1 MKKIS
6 ARKLKRILLKYRK
19 TSVFMAMMLVVGI
32 GLFVANVFAVTLS
45 LFGENWSPDPNN
57 NNYYNLGVVGERHEL
72 RTRISGDT
80 TSGFGRND
88 FDWTTDKVNIVNV
101 VKDDT
106 PPPVGAA
113 IPINA
118 FVTGKAAGFANVTVR
133 YVVDNTTASTT
144 VFLPLISRLTAP
156 DGTEINESNTR
167 SYEAGDTFT
176 IRGDNVVAANPLSCS
191 VRRYDG
197 TEIANSTRPTVS
209 TDDVAIEIVDE
220 ATIKVTF
227 NTSGRYTIRAYT
239 ADYMDNTSITALRKD
254 YDVNIKVK
262 FKEDV
267 EPPVTQGRFL
277 TIRTTPSG
285 RKYCV
290 VPDVINTYALMTNAS
305 DKGAPSAY
313 GIGWKSNNE
322 NVAEVVP
329 ASGSV
334 YNMIKGK
341 YAGIARI
348 DAGLSAVDVSGAS
361 FLLDY
366 DECYAIVPFIWSMD
380 GFNTVNGFADKDIT
394 MNVNDSYTL
403 TTSGEPKYV
412 SWQLMNNSTA
422 DASVTN
428 GVFTASK
435 EGDYIVHAILDGS
448 QFPLDAELVGQ
459 MGASTIE
466 IKIHVIDSFGISEE
480 RHSMYVG
487 ESFLLKAITTDP
499 TIPVEFTVEN
509 QPPVTGGEVP
519 TGTLATL
526 KNYEENGVVI
536 GTEVTGV
543 KEGIVKVT
551 AKQVVN
557 NVVKTASCYVYI
569 LEKPIEVTSISIDP
583 PNIQIDRGSTAIL
596 TAVFNR
602 NNSTPENMNVLW
614 SSSDPS
620 IVTVSGNGNLNTA
633 TINGVKGG
641 RAVIMVV
648 SQDGLQSA
656 TCTVDVREP
665 VTGITLNETNVTASL
680 TQRQL
685 QLVPT
690 ITPAG
695 DGVNRNVT
703 WESTNPSVLT
713 VDRNGLVSYRGPGYA
728 SVVCTTEDGAYQA
741 YCNFYINIPVETLTL
756 DYTDVIMSINEQLRI
771 TAEVLPINA
780 TQRVISWESSD
791 TSVCTV
797 DSNGLVKAMGVGYAT
812 ILAKTID
819 GSELTAMCK
828 VYVKQPV
835 TSVALNVKEIEVRK
849 GATFWLY
856 ATCLPENADNK
867 LCEWTSS
874 DTDICTV
881 DKDGKVEAV
890 GSGTC
895 NIVCTNVDTGISDYC
910 VVTVTQPVTGLTLNS
925 DYQEMW
931 VGSKYA
937 IIPNVLPIDADNK
950 KVTYETSDESVAT
963 VDEDG
968 IVTAVKGGS
977 CVIIV
982 TTDECH
988 LKASVT
994 INVKEYVSSIELSEH
1009 EKFLNIGATGT
1020 LTAKVGSDT
1029 ATNKAVVWTSSNS
1042 TICSVVDGTIYGAYP
1057 GVAVITVTAADGS
1070 GVTDT
1075 CIVRVVN
1082 PVTSITIE
1090 PEEVR
1095 ILVGDYYKLRA
1106 NILPADATVKDLR
1119 WVSSNEAVATVDSD
1133 GEVLGVGVGKCRITA
1148 YSMDGNEVKGSCSVY
1163 VSPVVKISSLKINS
1177 SEITMLTGKTR
1188 QLRTFITPTNTTE
1201 SVDWYSTD
1209 TSIVVVDSNGTITTV
1224 GPGIADVV
1232 VYGGTTNVSA
1242 SCRVHSLAL
1251 SKTSIDL
1258 GQYDIFDLAVD
1269 GAQGFNVAW
1278 RTSNPRVATVD
1289 NTGHVVARMRGTTT
1303 ITATVDNKTLTCVV
1317 NVGTLY

>member
-1 MKKIS
+1 
-6 ARKLKRILLKYRK
+6 
-19 TSVFMAMMLVVGI
+19 MAMMLVVGI

-713 VDRNGLVSYRGPGYA
+713 VDRNGLVSYRGP
-728 SVVCTTEDGAYQA
+728 
-741 YCNFYINIPVETLTL
+741 VETLTL

-1042 TICSVVDGTIYGAYP
+1042 TICSVVDGTLYGAYP